1 MQGVRGTRPQTGAE
15 DKDREARAQIALR
28 VDEGARAGLG
38 ARVGSGPGAPREPA
52 AARMPARGRGCRL
65 GV

>member
-1 MQGVRGTRPQTGAE
+1 MRGTRPQTGAE
-15 DKDREARAQIALR
+15 DKDREERARIALR
-28 VDEGARAGLG
+28 ADEGLAPARRALG
-38 ARVGSGPGAPREPA
+38 ERPGAPWEPA